1 MSLKLGEVNSS
12 GIYSSCGRSKYCHTQ
27 DITTQKVIAKFY
39 LNIKPQKLQVY
50 KQKGAV
56 DKSLH
61 T

>member
-1 MSLKLGEVNSS
+1 MEFVPHVEDPNTVTHKTL
-12 GIYSSCGRSKYCHTQ
+12 
-27 DITTQKVIAKFY
+27 TTQKVIAKFY
-39 LNIKPQKLQVY
+39 LNAKPQKLQVY